1 MNTIYR
7 LKRSL
12 GRVYDYLLTQNNKV
26 KIGLYHLKRS
36 LKYSSNQNNRNG
48 WIASM
53 RMKCHVLEKGLTM
66 PNTRFCFGQPRI
78 AGIIDDLRN
87 NHKYEKEEEYQ
98 YAIGLLKEYLDL
110 HDRNNIELPKSFRNS
125 IEELTKLYPGI
136 EPINQIE
143 LTSEEYFSHVNDPFP
158 SFDKSRRTV
167 RYFEKA
173 APLEDIEEA
182 MKMAVYAPSACNR
195 QSVKCHFY
203 EGEKVQE
210 ILKVQTGNNGFGHLV
225 PQLIILTSDASMV
238 AFKEYNDSYTN
249 AGIFAMNLSYAL
261 YYKKIAS
268 CILNWSV
275 LPKDDNAL
283 RKIADIPK
291 EETIVLIIVLG
302 KTPEKFKIALSK
314 RQPVEEFFIK
324 HNRLK

>member
-1 MNTIYR
+1 MSILNR

-12 GRVYDYLLTQNNKV
+12 GRVYDCFLIQINKTR
-26 KIGLYHLKRS
+26 IGLYHLKRS
-36 LKYSSNQNNRNG
+36 LKYSSNPNSRNG

-66 PNTRFCFGQPRI
+66 PNTRFRFGQPRI
-78 AGIIDDLRN
+78 TGIIEDLRN
-87 NHKYEKEEEYQ
+87 NRQYEKEEEYQ

-110 HDRNNIELPKSFRNS
+110 HDRNNKELPSSFRSS
-125 IEELTKLYPGI
+125 IEELTKHYPNI
-136 EPINQIE
+136 EPIKQIE
-143 LTSEEYFSHVNDPFP
+143 FTSDEYFSHVNDPFP

-173 APLEDIEEA
+173 APLEDIKEA
-182 MKMAVYAPSACNR
+182 MELAVYAPSACNR

-210 ILKVQTGNNGFGHLV
+210 ILKVQTGNNGFGHLA

-238 AFKEYNDSYTN
+238 ASKEYNDSYTN

-275 LPKDDNAL
+275 LPKDDKTL
-283 RKIADIPK
+283 RKISGIPD
-291 EETIVLIIVLG
+291 EETIVLIMILG
-302 KTPEKFKIALSK
+302 KTPEKFKIAVSK
-314 RQPVEEFFIK
+314 RQPVKEFFVN
-324 HNRLK
+324 HNDLK

>member
-1 MNTIYR
+1 MNFII
-7 LKRSL
+7 RSKKGL
-12 GRVYDYLLTQNNKV
+12 GKTHDYLLTQSNKIR
-26 KIGLYHLKRS
+26 IGLYHLKRS
-36 LKYSSNQNNRNG
+36 LKYSSDQNKRNG

-78 AGIIDDLRN
+78 MGIIEDLRN
-87 NHKYEKEEEYQ
+87 SRKYEKEEEYQ

-110 HDRNNIELPKSFRNS
+110 HDRNNKELPNSFRSS
-125 IEELTKLYPGI
+125 IEELTKQFPSI
-136 EPINQIE
+136 EPIKQIE
-143 LTSEEYFSHVNDPFP
+143 ITSEEYFSHVNDTFP

-182 MKMAVYAPSACNR
+182 MKLAVYAPSACNR
-195 QSVKCHFY
+195 QSVKCHYY

-210 ILKVQTGNNGFGHLV
+210 ILKIQTGNNGFGHLA

-238 AFKEYNDSYTN
+238 ASKEYNDSYTN

-275 LPKDDNAL
+275 LPKDDKAL
-283 RKIADIPK
+283 RRIADIPN
-291 EETIVLIIVLG
+291 EETIVLIMLLG
-302 KTPEKFKIALSK
+302 KTPEKFKIAVSK
-314 RQPVEEFFIK
+314 RQNLTEYFIK
-324 HNRLK
+324 HK

>member
-1 MNTIYR
+1 MNMIYS

-26 KIGLYHLKRS
+26 RIGLYHLMRS
-36 LKYSSNQNNRNG
+36 LKYSSNLDNRNG

-78 AGIIDDLRN
+78 AGIVDDLRKN
-87 NHKYEKEEEYQ
+87 RQYEKEEEYQ

-110 HDRNNIELPKSFRNS
+110 HDRNNIELPNSFRAS
-125 IEELTKLYPGI
+125 IEELTKLYPKV
-136 EPINQIE
+136 EPIKQIE
-143 LTSEEYFSHVNDPFP
+143 ITAEEYFSHVEEPFP
-158 SFDKSRRTV
+158 IFDKSRRTV
-167 RYFEKA
+167 RYFDKA
-173 APLEDIEEA
+173 APLEDVKEA
-182 MKMAVYAPSACNR
+182 VMYAGFAPSACNR
-195 QSVKCHFY
+195 QSVKCHYF

-210 ILKVQTGNNGFGHLV
+210 ILKVQTGNNGFGHLA
-225 PQLIILTSDASMV
+225 PQLIVLTSDTSMV
-238 AFKEYNDSYTN
+238 ASKEYNDSYTN

-275 LPKDDNAL
+275 LPKDDKTL
-283 RKIADIPK
+283 RRIAEIPR
-291 EETIVLIIVLG
+291 EETIVLIMVLG
-302 KTPEKFKIALSK
+302 KTPENFKIAVSK
-314 RQPVEEFFIK
+314 RQPVKEYFIN
-324 HNRLK
+324 HNNSK